1 MSQDFENLASAP
13 ISTGYFTFKSE
24 KNWSQID
31 SLKYNDFFT
40 LDVKKLSTIYNCI
53 PFNHYVEVDD
63 NYFTKDQLTFMNSTA
78 EQAKKEYESELE
90 EKNSVSL
97 KNIEK
102 STCEDTIEE
111 DLDFLLSLKEP
122 IKKNV
127 SGSIATNTSAKL
139 KTNESKIKSH
149 SDKSKPID
157 LEKWLD
163 SVLDD

>member
-1 MSQDFENLASAP
+1 
-13 ISTGYFTFKSE
+13 
-24 KNWSQID
+24 
-31 SLKYNDFFT
+31 
-40 LDVKKLSTIYNCI
+40 
-53 PFNHYVEVDD
+53 
-63 NYFTKDQLTFMNSTA
+63 MNSTA

-122 IKKNV
+122 IKKNI

-139 KTNESKIKSH
+139 KTNGIKYYFIFIYLYQS
-149 SDKSKPID
+149 
-157 LEKWLD
+157 
-163 SVLDD
+163 